1 MIRTRLIILLIL
13 GLSFHKI
20 YGQKQSETIR
30 KNQIDFFLGGSNIK
44 KFYDATSFGIGIDH
58 RFEKLIVISSQF
70 LVSRKYIRLLN
81 ESDLYYNIDLLAGLY
96 QTYNRIEVSINSGIG
111 LAMRNEGDIATNR
124 EKSYLLIGIPI
135 RLKINYLI
143 KQRLSAGISAYGNL
157 NSGNSLYCFDLNVG
171 YRF

>member
-1 MIRTRLIILLIL
+1 
-13 GLSFHKI
+13 
-20 YGQKQSETIR
+20 
-30 KNQIDFFLGGSNIK
+30 
-44 KFYDATSFGIGIDH
+44 
-58 RFEKLIVISSQF
+58 
-70 LVSRKYIRLLN
+70 LLN